1 MNMEVIDYINSVLR
15 PMAKADGGDL
25 VCTNIEENT
34 LIINAYGDC
43 ATCNSCGED
52 IKWWL
57 NKKLKGKFD
66 KVYSIQI
73 IKNVPYFDL

>member
-1 MNMEVIDYINSVLR
+1 MNKEVIDYINSVLR

-25 VCTNIEENT
+25 VCTDINDNT

-52 IKWWL
+52 IQWWL
-57 NKKLKGKFD
+57 DKKLKSKFNATYFI
-66 KVYSIQI
+66 KI

>member
-1 MNMEVIDYINSVLR
+1 MDKEIMNYINSVLR

-25 VCTNIEENT
+25 LCTEINDNT

-52 IKWWL
+52 IQWWL
-57 NKKLKGKFD
+57 NKKIESKFHQHF
-66 KVYSIQI
+66 SIKI
-73 IKNVPYFDL
+73 IKNIPYFDQ